1 MSKFTVRVE
10 LRCATE
16 EDYEKLRMEMED
28 RGFSRLLPAGDG
40 GKYLLPTEEYN
51 LDAGWT
57 PEQVLNTVKTAAA
70 ATHRP
75 FAVLVTESLSRKRVA
90 TVSAFL
96 TVGPWRH
103 QAGVVI

>member
-10 LRCATE
+10 LRSATE

-40 GKYLLPTEEYN
+40 GKVLLPPEEYN

-57 PEQVLNTVKTAAA
+57 PDQVLNTVKILAA
-70 ATHRP
+70 ATHRS
-75 FAVLVTESLSRKRVA
+75 FAVLVTESLSRKW
-90 TVSAFL
+90 FGL
-96 TVGPWRH
+96 EPE
-103 QAGVVI
+103 Q

>member
-10 LRCATE
+10 LRSATE

-40 GKYLLPTEEYN
+40 GKVLLPPEEYN

-57 PEQVLNTVKTAAA
+57 TEQVLNTVNAVAA
-70 ATHRP
+70 ATHRS
-75 FAVLVTESLSRKRVA
+75 FAVLVTESLSRKWFGLEPV
-90 TVSAFL
+90 
-96 TVGPWRH
+96 H
-103 QAGVVI
+103 Y

>member
-10 LRCATE
+10 LRDATE
-16 EDYEKLRMEMED
+16 EDYEKLRVEMEE

-40 GKYLLPTEEYN
+40 GKYLLPTAEYS

-57 PEQVLNTVKTAAA
+57 PEQVLNTVKTVAA

-75 FAVLVTESLSRKRVA
+75 NARLVTESLSRKWFGLEPV
-90 TVSAFL
+90 
-96 TVGPWRH
+96 H
-103 QAGVVI
+103 Y